1 MENVVKRTERGWAG
15 HFICCKDCLFRRNT
29 LLEKGEEKIV
39 VSTVGGYRYNDKL
52 DTIGSGG
59 RYYETMAF
67 KAHKEGPYWEANVG
81 EQISF
86 ESEWDI
92 CAASPDDL
100 PNDVD
105 NRADRMHEAVVEE
118 LSNKLLIG

>member
-1 MENVVKRTERGWAG
+1 MGNVVKRTERGWTG
-15 HFICCKDCLFRRNT
+15 HFICGKDCLFRRNT
-29 LLEKGEEKIV
+29 LLEKGDDKIV
-39 VSTVGGYRYNDKL
+39 VSTVGGYLYKDELN
-52 DTIGSGG
+52 TIGSGG

-67 KAHKEGPYWEANVG
+67 KAKKEGPYWEADVG

-86 ESEWDI
+86 ESEWAI
-92 CAASPDDL
+92 CASSPDDL

>member
-1 MENVVKRTERGWAG
+1 MTNIVKRTERGWAG

-29 LLEKGEEKIV
+29 LIEKGEEKIV
-39 VSTVGGYRYNDKL
+39 VSTVGGYHYNDKL
-52 DTIGSGG
+52 ATIGSGG

-67 KAHKEGPYWEANVG
+67 KAHKEGPYLEADVS

-86 ESEWDI
+86 ESEWAI